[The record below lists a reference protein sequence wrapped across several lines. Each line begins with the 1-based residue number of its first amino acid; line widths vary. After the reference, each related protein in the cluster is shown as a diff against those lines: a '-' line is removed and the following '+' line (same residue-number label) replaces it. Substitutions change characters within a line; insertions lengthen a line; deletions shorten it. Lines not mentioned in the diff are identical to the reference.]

1 MSQNRPERGTPPSMP
16 HWVKVFG
23 IILIVLVLAVIV
35 MHLTGNNFGGLHHV
49 P

>member
-1 MSQNRPERGTPPSMP
+1 MSQNRPEHGTPPSMP
-16 HWVKVFG
+16 RWVKVFG

-35 MHLTGNNFGGLHHV
+35 VHLAGINFGELHHM